1 MKRLKKSIILLTIIS
16 LGAFFF
22 SLTNQ
27 VSIEASS
34 DDNNSINYVH
44 LKNTSNNLSIIYSTS
59 YQNKIYNQIAKLKK
73 YKNYTI
79 EHPLLITNPYGTN
92 TTSIYMYFKT
102 SDELQATYTIHCEGY
117 NDFSRTL
124 NNNTLSGYTTNH
136 EYLLVGAIPG
146 QINTITVTLTN
157 KQGKTVDTLS

>member
-1 MKRLKKSIILLTIIS
+1 
-16 LGAFFF
+16 
-22 SLTNQ
+22 
-27 VSIEASS
+27 
-34 DDNNSINYVH
+34 
-44 LKNTSNNLSIIYSTS
+44 
-59 YQNKIYNQIAKLKK
+59 
-73 YKNYTI
+73 
-79 EHPLLITNPYGTN
+79 
-92 TTSIYMYFKT
+92 MYFKT

-157 KQGKTVDTLS
+157 KQGNLLIYYLGHITLLLYKVETNI